1 LRELF
6 EKIITLEDN
15 EWEVANKLFKERHF
29 EKGDYLICE
38 GKTENYINLIL
49 EGACRIFC
57 IKDGIEY
64 NYEIGL
70 EDDWI
75 TSYKSFINR
84 TPSDEYIQAL
94 TNMKVISIHT
104 DNITV
109 LASLNYKFAIIER
122 QIINQIV
129 MDKTERLRS
138 FIADTPE
145 ERYIMLLKKKQQLAQ
160 SIPLKHLA
168 SYIGIT
174 AESLSRLRKRLI
186 EK

>member
-1 LRELF
+1 
-6 EKIITLEDN
+6 
-15 EWEVANKLFKERHF
+15 
-29 EKGDYLICE
+29 
-38 GKTENYINLIL
+38 
-49 EGACRIFC
+49 
-57 IKDGIEY
+57 
-64 NYEIGL
+64 
-70 EDDWI
+70 
-75 TSYKSFINR
+75 
-84 TPSDEYIQAL
+84 
-94 TNMKVISIHT
+94 MKVISIHT

-129 MDKTERLRS
+129 IDKTERLRS